1 MATDTR
7 GHLSDKLDKMTIPLK
22 TGGSGVSADI
32 VLDLR
37 GLSKTYLTFKK
48 AAGVMGS
55 LKALVSREHVA
66 VHAVRDVTFSIKR
79 GEFVGLLGPNGAGKT
94 TTLKM
99 LTGLIS
105 PTAGQATAFGQYDT
119 ARRPAPYLRRIGM
132 VMGQR
137 NQLNPDL
144 PAMDSFKLAQAIY
157 GLPELRFVT
166 RLKQTVDLFGIGDKL
181 LTPVR
186 KLSLGERMKM
196 ELILAILHEPEL
208 LFLDEPT
215 IGLDF
220 NAARQIR
227 EFLREANAKLGITV
241 VLTSHYTKDIEELC
255 RRVVLINHGS
265 IVYDGRLSD
274 VDPRIQGQKTI
285 TISFSDAPART
296 KAAAALAA
304 LGLVPATDGANVE
317 TPQLAFDVPTR
328 DAAKAVHQVVGAVA
342 PIGLDHV
349 VDLKVTERQ
358 IDEIFSEIYQ
368 KPREPR
374 A

>member
-1 MATDTR
+1 
-7 GHLSDKLDKMTIPLK
+7 MTSSTSPFPQETSEEILA
-22 TGGSGVSADI
+22 V
-32 VLDLR
+32 R
-37 GLSKTYLTFKK
+37 ELSKTYMTFKK
-48 AAGVMGS
+48 EPGLIGGF
-55 LKALVSREHVA
+55 KALVNRQRVPVPA
-66 VHAVRDVTFSIKR
+66 VKQLNFSIRR

-105 PTAGQATAFGQYDT
+105 PSSGKATAFQTFDT
-119 ARRPAPYLRRIGM
+119 SKRTASYLRRIGM

-144 PAMDSFKLAQAIY
+144 PAMDSFRLAQAIY
-157 GLPELRFVT
+157 GIEERRFDQRVST
-166 RLKQTVDLFGIGDKL
+166 CVALFGIGDKI

-227 EFLREANAKLGITV
+227 AFLAEANSRLGITV

-255 RRVVLINHGS
+255 RRVVLINHGQ
-265 IVYDGRLSD
+265 IVYDGALSG
-274 VDPRIQGQKTI
+274 VDERIQGEKVVSLVCQSEAVAAEAEALLATFSGDAHAPTSPKREAAQ
-285 TISFSDAPART
+285 ISFAVPVRHAARLT
-296 KAAAALAA
+296 AEIISK
-304 LGLVPATDGANVE
+304 LGGDRII
-317 TPQLAFDVPTR
+317 DV
-328 DAAKAVHQVVGAVA
+328 KVG
-342 PIGLDHV
+342 
-349 VDLKVTERQ
+349 ERPL
-358 IDEIFSEIYQ
+358 DEIFAGLYL
-368 KPREPR
+368 KPSKDG